1 MSAMVRKDGGLRDG
15 GRGSTMDDTLSR
27 VVVPYAD
34 FLARS
39 ERRGRIVA
47 ELEQPAVPPPVDPED
62 QPLAVA
68 VDVRPVSGEQK

>member
-1 MSAMVRKDGGLRDG
+1 
-15 GRGSTMDDTLSR
+15 MDDTLSR
-27 VVVPYAD
+27 VVIPYAD
-34 FLARS
+34 FLARR

-62 QPLAVA
+62 QPLALA

>member
-1 MSAMVRKDGGLRDG
+1 MAAMARKDGLRDG

-68 VDVRPVSGEQK
+68 VEVRPVSGEQK

>member
-1 MSAMVRKDGGLRDG
+1 MAAMVRKDGLREW

-39 ERRGRIVA
+39 ERRGRIAA
-47 ELEQPAVPPPVDPED
+47 ELEHPAVAPPVDPED

-68 VDVRPVSGEQK
+68 VEVRPVSGEQK

>member
-1 MSAMVRKDGGLRDG
+1 
-15 GRGSTMDDTLSR
+15 MDDTLSR

-39 ERRGRIVA
+39 ERRSRIAA
-47 ELEQPAVPPPVDPED
+47 ELGRPVVPPPIDPED

-68 VDVRPVSGEQK
+68 VAVRPISGEQK

>member
-1 MSAMVRKDGGLRDG
+1 
-15 GRGSTMDDTLSR
+15 MDDTLSR

-39 ERRGRIVA
+39 DRRDRIAA
-47 ELEQPAVPPPVDPED
+47 ELEQPAAPPPIDPED

-68 VDVRPVSGEQK
+68 VAIRPISGEQK

>member
-1 MSAMVRKDGGLRDG
+1 MN
-15 GRGSTMDDTLSR
+15 DTLSR

-39 ERRGRIVA
+39 ERRGRIAA
-47 ELEQPAVPPPVDPED
+47 ELGQPVVPPPIDPED

-68 VDVRPVSGEQK
+68 VAVRPISGEQK